1 MPRPL
6 NLFYSTLIV
15 IAASSILCGCAA
27 IPRLHENTLNQI
39 YAKKRKEPHKTPE
52 IFIHGILGS
61 VLEDPATGRVIWG
74 RSFEGSMEKLR
85 LPVTGAGLAE
95 DRDNLRA
102 VDIVEYFSWF
112 GFLKKDIYYRAEKV
126 VANMGYVPERDA
138 FALLYDW
145 RRDLAETAAQLD
157 KLIIDIRKKTG
168 RSDLKFTLVCH
179 SMGGMVARYYIK
191 YGGVDVLDQDPLP
204 APTYAG
210 AKNIDRVI
218 MLGVPN
224 CGSMEAFERLHEG
237 LSIPTIGSASPE
249 VAFTMPALYYLM
261 PFGSKPLFINPKGEP
276 LDIDLYDP
284 ANWEKYGWSVFNP
297 DHLRS
302 EQERLSR
309 KYNGNEAKQRFESRL
324 DEKRKFLKLVLGR
337 ARKFHDA
344 LWAGDPAEEREHIEY
359 VLFGSD
365 SQPTLQKGLMIQDGS
380 RWRTAF
386 NAQAKSVKDMLYGP
400 GDGSVTRASLL
411 GVELLRMPSAYEVFI
426 AERHTDL
433 TDDPTYLDNIL
444 HILLDK

>member
-126 VANMGYVPERDA
+126 VANMGYVPDRDA
-138 FALLYDW
+138 FTLLYDW
-145 RRDLAETAAQLD
+145 RRDLVEAAGQLD
-157 KLIIDIRKKTG
+157 KLIMDIRKKTG

-204 APTYAG
+204 VPTYAG

-224 CGSMEAFERLHEG
+224 CGSMEAFEHLHEG
-237 LSIPTIGSASPE
+237 LSIPTIGHATPE

-261 PFGSKPLFINPKGEP
+261 PFGNMPLFVDPRGES
-276 LDIDLYDP
+276 LDIDIYDP
-284 ANWEKYGWSVFNP
+284 ANWEKYGWSVFDP
-297 DHLRS
+297 ERQKMQRDKSQL
-302 EQERLSR
+302 EQH
-309 KYNGNEAKQRFESRL
+309 
-324 DEKRKFLKLVLGR
+324 RKFLRLVLAR
-337 ARKFHDA
+337 AKKFHEA
-344 LWAGDPAEEREHIEY
+344 LWAGDPDEEKKQVEY

-365 SQPTLQKGLMIQDGS
+365 SQPTLQRALIIQDGPG
-380 RWRTAF
+380 WRTEF
-386 NAQAKSVKDMLYGP
+386 NAGAKPVKDKLYGP
-400 GDGSVTRASLL
+400 GDGSVTRESLL
-411 GVELLRMPSAYEVFI
+411 GIFPLRMPSAYEVFI

-433 TDDPTYLDNIL
+433 ADDPTYLDNIL